1 VVGFVWSDDPESYVD
16 GSVTT
21 GRVSHVRKINGDD
34 PDKKRDTL
42 VLQVRGRLETDNF
55 ITLKTSLSRK
65 SPQSCLR
72 WDLEENGC
80 AF

>member
-1 VVGFVWSDDPESYVD
+1 MWSDDPESYVD
-16 GSVTT
+16 GSIAT

-55 ITLKTSLSRK
+55 ITLNIRVLMSYIHIWSTYS
-65 SPQSCLR
+65 
-72 WDLEENGC
+72 
-80 AF
+80 